1 MMLSAHGKYLASL
14 AALIIAGAATVAQAG
29 ERRNFLVK
37 LEGSF
42 AEFVMYCNMVDGG
55 GTRTVRYNGL
65 LPNSYR
71 IAAEAISC
79 TIALPDRNGQI
90 SGKLYENGELIVDA
104 EEKATRPILKL
115 RSVGPWGKARGI
127 RASAPARLIR
137 LPIEAE
143 SPAATAGP
151 RDLLSR

>member
-1 MMLSAHGKYLASL
+1 MKSAHGRYLGFLL
-14 AALIIAGAATVAQAG
+14 ALLVAGTTTAAEAG

-42 AEFVMYCNMVDGG
+42 AEFVMYCKVLDGG
-55 GTRTVRYNGL
+55 GTRIVQYSEL
-65 LPNSYR
+65 MPNSYR
-71 IAAEAISC
+71 IAAEAVSC

-90 SGKLYENGELIVDA
+90 SAKLYENGKLIADA

-115 RSVGPWGKARGI
+115 RSGGPWGRAKGVG
-127 RASAPARLIR
+127 ASAPARLIR
-137 LPIEAE
+137 LPAEGE

-151 RDLLSR
+151 RDLIPR

>member
-1 MMLSAHGKYLASL
+1 MKSAHGIFLASL
-14 AALIIAGAATVAQAG
+14 AALIIAAATTAAEAG

-42 AEFVMYCNMVDGG
+42 AEFVMYCKTLDRGS
-55 GTRTVRYNGL
+55 TQTVQYNDL

-71 IAAEAISC
+71 ITAEAVSC
-79 TIALPDRNGQI
+79 TVALPDRNGQI
-90 SGKLYENGELIVDA
+90 SGKLYENGRLIADA
-104 EEKATRPILKL
+104 DEKATRPILKL
-115 RSVGPWGKARGI
+115 RSGGPWGQAKALG
-127 RASAPARLIR
+127 ASAPARLIR
-137 LPIEAE
+137 LPAEAE